1 MKKLLRS
8 IGFFATTQK
17 EQEILQGLRDEAL
30 REKADDQLSP
40 REDERVERVLSA
52 LRAPEDGPARPL
64 PRAKQSHAL
73 PLWGLGFA
81 CLLVLAFYLK
91 PPTEMPSPRTEGLTG
106 EPSPVASE
114 PVVSPVQA
122 FAQGIFPPDLFTIPE
137 DSWLTDVKPPAIN
150 LATPI
155 RPLAS
160 LYEELSSPSLPSLE
174 FPTISDPT
182 LDLYREEGTRL
193 RNDLQNGL
201 APVIESLRIFDLG
214 VEG

>member
-40 REDERVERVLSA
+40 REDERVERVMSA
-52 LRAPEDGPARPL
+52 LRAPEDGPARSL
-64 PRAKQSHAL
+64 PQAKQSHAL
-73 PLWGLGFA
+73 PLWGLGLA

-91 PPTEMPSPRTEGLTG
+91 PPTEMTSPRTEGLTG

-122 FAQGIFPPDLFTIPE
+122 FAQGVFPSDLFSIPE
-137 DSWLTDVKPPAIN
+137 DSWLTDVKPPAID